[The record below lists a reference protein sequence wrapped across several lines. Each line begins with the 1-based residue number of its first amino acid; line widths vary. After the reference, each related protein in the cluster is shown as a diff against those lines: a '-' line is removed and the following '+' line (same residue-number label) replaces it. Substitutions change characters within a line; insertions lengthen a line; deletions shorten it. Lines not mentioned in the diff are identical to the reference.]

1 MLSKKRVLILFAT
14 ILVCVAGLALAK
26 AVKVE
31 LMPYPPAA
39 PLDPNASG
47 HAILNYAKGQ
57 DKTIVQVN
65 CWNLKPETGYT
76 VYLSNGGFYSIGD
89 FTTRKNGSGNLH
101 VSLEGDVSADLPVAV
116 NDTASNLTVL
126 LGQ

>member
-31 LMPYPPAA
+31 LMPYPAAA
-39 PLDPNASG
+39 PLEPDASG

-65 CWNLKPETGYT
+65 CWDLKPDTEYT
-76 VYLSNGGFYSIGD
+76 VYLNDGGFYVIGN

-101 VSLEGDVSADLPVAV
+101 VSIAGDVSADLPVAV
-116 NDTASNLTVL
+116 NDTALNATVL
-126 LGQ
+126 LGP